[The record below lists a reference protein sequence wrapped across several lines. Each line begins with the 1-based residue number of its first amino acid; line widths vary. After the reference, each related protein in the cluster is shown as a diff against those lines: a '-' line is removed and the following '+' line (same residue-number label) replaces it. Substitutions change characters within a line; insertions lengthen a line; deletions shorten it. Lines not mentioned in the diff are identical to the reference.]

1 MTSVQSVKYNLYPVN
16 FKADNRSRQSDPPM
30 LVRQQQI
37 DRYEKEQKAQ
47 KRKQNLSL
55 AVSIGAGLAIIA
67 SVVMTA
73 LMMRKGGAAGA
84 NQVENEIK
92 TLTDVP
98 IHWERF
104 TGENKVASLTAETTA
119 SSIKEELLSIIESD
133 KLSPIKRMLF
143 GAKKKTRL
151 YYLFG
156 ESGVGK
162 TYVAQQYAQEIGA
175 EYACI
180 KFGELGSAFQN
191 TTGSR
196 VLNMFRKIIEEA
208 NKNPD
213 KKYVICIDEI
223 DALLRRVTEHSGQ
236 EASNNRGSVLTGID
250 ELVKKCKNVT
260 VFATSNYHPNSKLI
274 DQASM
279 RRFKSGKIEVPL
291 PDLKQCKALLKMY
304 LKDIGLIKE
313 SFYKNPEFEN
323 FAKTLVDGKYSNG
336 EIQNIAEKIPDILS
350 SKGAKLTDE
359 QAKVMEFSVD
369 YLKKAKELIGE
380 AAAISND
387 TMLH

>member
-1 MTSVQSVKYNLYPVN
+1 MTSVQSVKYNLCPVN

-30 LVRQQQI
+30 LTRQQQI